1 MVATLSLS
9 VTAKCASRLIRFESR
24 FQCGV
29 FDLAGVDWRKP
40 ELPVHAVVSSMAT
53 ITVNIGQSRS
63 IENAKS
69 LGQTGIYKLPVT
81 APVPITAYGLAGD
94 AICDTENHGG
104 LDQAIYVYGS
114 LDYEWWSNALGQELQ
129 PGTFGENLM
138 VSELESTQF
147 SIGDRLDVGTTILE
161 VTAPRIP
168 CVTLAARMGD
178 PGFVKRFRQAERPGF
193 YCRVIQPGWV
203 QAGDAVSCAPHEGE
217 TVTVLEMFRDFYE
230 PELNAETLRRY
241 LAAPIAIRDR
251 VEKEKQ
257 LGKLLAEGGREVQ
270 S

>member
-1 MVATLSLS
+1 M
-9 VTAKCASRLIRFESR
+9 RLIS
-24 FQCGV
+24 
-29 FDLAGVDWRKP
+29 
-40 ELPVHAVVSSMAT
+40 
-53 ITVNIGQSRS
+53 VNIGQPRS
-63 IENAKS
+63 IENAKPG
-69 LGQTGIYKLPVT
+69 GQTGIYKLPVT
-81 APVPITAYGLAGD
+81 TSAQITAYGLGGD

-114 LDYEWWSNALGQELQ
+114 LDYEWWSGVLGQELQ
-129 PGTFGENLM
+129 PGTFGENLT
-138 VSELESTQF
+138 VSELESTRF
-147 SIGDRLDVGTTILE
+147 SIGDRLQVGATILE

-203 QAGDAVSCAPHEGE
+203 QAGDAVSCKPYEGE
-217 TVTVLEMFRDFYE
+217 TVTVLETFRDFYE
-230 PELNAETLRRY
+230 PELNVETLRRY

-257 LGKLLAEGGREVQ
+257 LRKLLAEVGGEVQ